1 MNKNFIIVGTPRS
14 GTTFLCDVLNSFDDI
29 WIPKYPNYE
38 PFNPNVLKK
47 VSLTVNNN
55 AFDQD
60 AIIKKFISYKPNKK
74 ATYFGF
80 KTFLSFHSNLK
91 DLIRDNNLDV
101 IIILRKDIWKVIG
114 SMMIAIDHN
123 DYLGSSKKHEPFVFE
138 KTSREIRRIQVF
150 FNQICRVYWELEN
163 IFSKDLNIVD
173 KFYFEDLIENNK
185 RPLLNEYFQRDILF
199 DHGYNDNDDMSKYVV
214 NFQEMKNF
222 ILEEI
227 NQYQIHYSSLP
238 EYIRKSFL

>member
-1 MNKNFIIVGTPRS
+1 MNKNFVIVGTPRS
-14 GTTFLCDVLNSFDDI
+14 GTTFLCDTLNDFDDI

-47 VSLTVNNN
+47 VSVTSNHN

-60 AIIKKFISYKPNKK
+60 AIIKKFVSYKSSKK
-74 ATYFGF
+74 VTYFGF

-91 DLIRDNNLDV
+91 DLIKENDLDV

-114 SMMIAIDHN
+114 SMMIAVDNN
-123 DYLGSSKKHEPFVFE
+123 DYIGSSKKHQPFIFE

-163 IFSKDLNIVD
+163 IFSKDLNIID
-173 KFYFEDLIENNK
+173 KFYFEDLIENK
-185 RPLLNEYFQRDILF
+185 ERPLLNEYFQRTIYF
-199 DHGYNDNDDMSKYVV
+199 NHGYNDNDDISKYIS
-214 NFQEMKNF
+214 NFQVMKNF
-222 ILEEI
+222 ILEEV
-227 NQYQIHYSSLP
+227 NQYQTHYSSLP